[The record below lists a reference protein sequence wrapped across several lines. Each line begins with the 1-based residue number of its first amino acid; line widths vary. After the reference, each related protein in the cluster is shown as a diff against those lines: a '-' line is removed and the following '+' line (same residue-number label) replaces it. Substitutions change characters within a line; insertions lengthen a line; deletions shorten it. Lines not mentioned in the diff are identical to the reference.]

1 MDDFKLIQ
9 IINKK
14 IEELKDTNFIKYTFY
29 ELRIKYNLTEKEID
43 RFLELSK
50 NYFEQKGYSVYFTGA
65 RYTYNGKTSTVG
77 QNYYMIAIKE

>member
-1 MDDFKLIQ
+1 MTITYSLIRSSRKTLAVEIKADGQ
-9 IINKK
+9 IIVRAPYRMSK
-14 IEELKDTNFIKYTFY
+14 
-29 ELRIKYNLTEKEID
+29 KEID